1 MTTESPVTGEGK
13 APRETEP
20 NTAGARTHLEG
31 YEPNQAGLEAFNSIH
46 NRKAFRLYA
55 DKHANWYVIYM
66 PVHGI
71 HASYGFGSEAN
82 RLVRSAIT
90 GKQYRIA

>member
-1 MTTESPVTGEGK
+1 MNTTTVK
-13 APRETEP
+13 
-20 NTAGARTHLEG
+20 RTQLEG
-31 YEPNQAGLEAFNSIH
+31 YEPSEAGLKTFNSIH
-46 NRKAFRLYA
+46 NKQAFKLYA
-55 DKHANWYVIYM
+55 NQHADWYVIYM

-71 HASYGFGSEAN
+71 HACYGFGSEAN

>member
-1 MTTESPVTGEGK
+1 MGIMQVMNENTSATIAGE
-13 APRETEP
+13 
-20 NTAGARTHLEG
+20 RTHLEG
-31 YEPNQAGLEAFNSIH
+31 YEPNEAGLKAFNSIH
-46 NRKAFRLYA
+46 NRQAFKLYA
-55 DKHANWYVIYM
+55 NQHADWYVIYM

-71 HASYGFGSEAN
+71 HAYYGFGSEAN